1 MLLRTQLSRDSWA
14 SLDTAKVHPD
24 TLASLS
30 ESEGPDSCSQ
40 VSVKLGDLRTSFWV
54 VPDAAVT
61 PGCLQIPLWPA
72 MIFHI
77 SEDSCAEVRQSFL
90 SRKLAVE
97 VYGPYVA
104 GTEGPMVPF
113 IILGMSSLKDAIRRQ
128 LSRSPCDLEGM
139 MLAVRLLGYV
149 CAFQIRKVTGQP
161 SDSRCTALDLKVH
174 QHLLSCQ
181 TEGSEEE
188 DGRREEA
195 VEKTL
200 AAISLNTGTSSL
212 TLSYPVLFEGGP
224 PACKLQAFLHMLDG
238 RWTSKGCSGIIHL
251 PIVDMCW
258 ELVQT
263 AGSAVSFGKYLLNF
277 LANLLSGWRQ
287 RVDGEAQVSGQV
299 CGQQVVFLGCLDGPL
314 PIQGKQLAD
323 FQSNLWPLRA
333 LRSTAVVLGFCSSK
347 AEVHPLFRD
356 YLLEIESGHSG
367 SLPNLGFQANLGHG
381 RTLRSSAD
389 SSNVT
394 VVGCDDVLHEL
405 ETTVVQYFRSLEVFH
420 GMGIAWP
427 PRTLLHGPPGS
438 GKSHLLRWLSSQVEA
453 LGVRVSWL
461 RPSDV
466 LSRYLGES
474 EERLRLA
481 FAAASQGSQ
490 PGSLLLIEGLDDFVR
505 PPAEDSSFHNRM
517 AATFLTLLDGIDSPV
532 SAPTDC
538 RQGPCCHAVYQ

>member
-1 MLLRTQLSRDSWA
+1 MLLRTKLSRDSWA
-14 SLDTAKVHPD
+14 ALDTARVHPD
-24 TLASLS
+24 TLVSLS
-30 ESEGPDSCSQ
+30 ESERPGSCSR
-40 VSVKLGDLRTSFWV
+40 VSVKLGDLQTSFWV

-72 MIFHI
+72 MIFHL
-77 SEDSCAEVRQSFL
+77 SEDSCAEVRQCFP
-90 SRKLAVE
+90 SRKIAVE

-113 IILGMSSLKDAIRRQ
+113 IILGMSSMKDAICRQ

-139 MLAVRLLGYV
+139 TLAVRLLGYV
-149 CAFQIRKVTGQP
+149 CAFQIREVCGQP
-161 SDSRCTALDLKVH
+161 SDSPCTALDLKVH

-181 TEGSEEE
+181 IDGSEET
-188 DGRREEA
+188 RRGEEA
-195 VEKTL
+195 VEKGL
-200 AAISLNTGTSSL
+200 AAISVNTGTSSL
-212 TLSYPVLFEGGP
+212 ALPFPVLFEGGP
-224 PACKLQAFLHMLDG
+224 PACKLQAFLQMLDA
-238 RWTSKGCSGIIHL
+238 RWTSKGGCGIIHL

-258 ELVQT
+258 ELVQNG
-263 AGSAVSFGKYLLNF
+263 GSAVSFGKYLLNF
-277 LANLLSGWRQ
+277 LANLLPGWRQ
-287 RVDGEAQVSGQV
+287 RVGGEALVSGQ
-299 CGQQVVFLGCLDGPL
+299 CGQQVVFLGSLDGPL

-333 LRSTAVVLGFCSSK
+333 LRSTAVVLGVCSSK

-356 YLLEIESGHSG
+356 YFLEIESGHSG
-367 SLPNLGFQANLGHG
+367 SLPNLGFQAKLGHG
-381 RTLRSSAD
+381 RAFQSSAD
-389 SSNVT
+389 ATSVT
-394 VVGCDDVLHEL
+394 VVGCDNVLHEL

-438 GKSHLLRWLSSQVEA
+438 GKSHLLRWLSSQVEV

-481 FAAASQGSQ
+481 FAGASQGSQ

-532 SAPTDC
+532 SAPTSC
-538 RQGPCCHAVYQ
+538 RQGRCCHTECR